1 MATKMEMAEK
11 AFEAATL
18 EPAARPVAPAAP
30 AVAKA
35 VAPALA
41 KVEAPKTRTVKA
53 KARPAQKKTAKPVA
67 RKAAPRTAA
76 QKTIAP
82 QSSKTRKAAPK
93 PVAAATKG
101 FRTMNDTVKKFAD
114 DRSEEHTS
122 ELQSLMRS
130 SYAVFCLK
138 KKTHNNKQHHNN
150 T

>member
-1 MATKMEMAEK
+1 MATKMDSAEK

-18 EPAARPVAPAAP
+18 ETAARPVAPAAP

-67 RKAAPRTAA
+67 RKAGHRTAA

-82 QSSKTRKAAPK
+82 QSSKTRKAAPQTD
-93 PVAAATKG
+93 AAAPHRFSTQNYNVQTLPPHPNYRLLTPTTTHHAPTK
-101 FRTMNDTVKKFAD
+101 
-114 DRSEEHTS
+114 
-122 ELQSLMRS
+122 
-130 SYAVFCLK
+130 YA
-138 KKTHNNKQHHNN
+138 HDN
-150 T
+150 